1 MFCSDTPESW
11 SAMGSMLAGI
21 GQIGLAI
28 FALLGVATWREAF
41 KLSEQHVLV
50 KRLSVVMAEIETQMH
65 LTIDEP
71 NDVTDEYMDYCFEG
85 FRATYTELTKIDLE
99 SWILAM
105 ELRDLLRKYKQIVT
119 KYYLN
124 ETKILRLSHLKQ
136 ARSETLYT
144 IRIELAQEAEKM
156 KFEIGLSIRVELWT
170 FVGNTIIH
178 KIMFKFIR
186 RSNAYQG

>member
-1 MFCSDTPESW
+1 
-11 SAMGSMLAGI
+11 MLAGI